1 MRIMKALI
9 KIKLVSE
16 EQVAFGRKIGLDLT
30 NCTVMVAAAK
40 IEDFIDQ
47 NFWRRELE
55 KPTEKQI
62 ELAARFG
69 YDISGETRRVGFA
82 VIEDI
87 MEQLNFESIE
97 EQKLTPGDIVRHTR
111 DSLHSEHIIS
121 SIREDGIVFLRGG
134 GRKQA
139 WARNLIKVSQHNT

>member
-1 MRIMKALI
+1 MKTLT
-9 KIKLVSE
+9 KIKLVSK

-30 NCTVMVAAAK
+30 NCSVTVAAAK

-47 NFWRRELE
+47 NFWGRELD

-69 YDISGETRRVGFA
+69 YDISAETRRVGFA

-97 EQKLTPGDIVRHTR
+97 KQKLTPGDTVRHTR
-111 DSLHSEHIIS
+111 DSLHLKHIIS
-121 SIREDGIVFLRGG
+121 SIREDGIVFLTGG
-134 GRKQA
+134 RRKQA
-139 WARNLIKVSQHNT
+139 WARNLIKVNQHNT